1 MKLALIGVGLIGG
14 SFARAARAAGEVS
27 EVIGFDADAV
37 ALSTA
42 LELGAITAAA
52 PSAEAAVKQADLV
65 MLAVPVGA
73 MVETMRAI
81 APHLR
86 ADAVVTDVG
95 STKAD
100 VVAAA
105 RAELGT
111 AFQRFVP
118 GHPIAGRETHG
129 VQSSRPRLFEGKLFI
144 ATPVHG
150 TSDDAVGRIERLWQR
165 LGCRVERMDP
175 HEHDRVFA
183 AVSHLPHLLAFALVA
198 RIAREDDA
206 ERKLAK
212 AGAGFRDFTRI
223 AASSPTMWRDV
234 CIANREALSI
244 ELAGYRALLDELQ
257 AALDARDAESLEA
270 VFSAAAECRRTHAPR
285 LDAE

>member
-14 SFARAARAAGEVS
+14 SFARAALAVGEVS
-27 EVIGFDADAV
+27 EVSGFDAEPM
-37 ALSTA
+37 ALKRA
-42 LELGAITAAA
+42 LALGAITEAAA
-52 PSAEAAVKQADLV
+52 SAQAAVEQADLV

-73 MVETMRAI
+73 MHGVMRAI

-100 VVAAA
+100 VLAAA
-105 RAELGT
+105 RGELGS
-111 AFQRFVP
+111 AFARFVP

-129 VQSSRPRLFEGKLFI
+129 VQFSDPGLFEGKLLI
-144 ATPVHG
+144 ATPVDE
-150 TSDDAVGRIERLWQR
+150 TAESAVARVERLWQR
-165 LGCRVERMDP
+165 AGCRVERMEAG
-175 HEHDRVFA
+175 EHDRVFA

-198 RIAREDDA
+198 QIAREDDA
-206 ERKLAK
+206 QRKLAK

-223 AASSPTMWRDV
+223 AASSPAMWRDI
-234 CIANREALSI
+234 CIANREALSV
-244 ELAGYRALLDELQ
+244 ELARYRALLEELQ
-257 AALDARDAESLEA
+257 FAIDAGDAAALEA
-270 VFSAAAECRRTHAPR
+270 VFSTAAECRRSHAPR

>member
-14 SFARAARAAGEVS
+14 SFARAALAAGEVS
-27 EVIGFDADAV
+27 AVIGFDADTG

-42 LELGAITAAA
+42 LDLGAITAAA
-52 PSAEAAVKQADLV
+52 ASPEAAVKQADLV

-73 MVETMRAI
+73 MRSVMRTI
-81 APHLR
+81 APHLH
-86 ADAVVTDVG
+86 ADALVTDVG

-105 RAELGT
+105 RAELGA
-111 AFQRFVP
+111 AFPRFVP

-129 VQSSRPRLFEGKLFI
+129 VQSSRPQLFEGKLFI
-144 ATPVHG
+144 TTPVSETNEG
-150 TSDDAVGRIERLWQR
+150 AVVRIERLWQR

-175 HEHDRVFA
+175 NEHDRVFA

-234 CIANREALSI
+234 CMANRDALSA

-257 AALDARDAESLEA
+257 GALDASDADTLEA

-285 LDAE
+285 LDGD

>member
-1 MKLALIGVGLIGG
+1 
-14 SFARAARAAGEVS
+14 
-27 EVIGFDADAV
+27 
-37 ALSTA
+37 
-42 LELGAITAAA
+42 
-52 PSAEAAVKQADLV
+52 

-73 MVETMRAI
+73 MAAVMRSI
-81 APHLR
+81 APCLR

-95 STKAD
+95 STKAG
-100 VVAAA
+100 VLAAA

-111 AFQRFVP
+111 AFPRFVA

-129 VQSSRPRLFEGKLFI
+129 VLSSQPRLFEGKLFI
-144 ATPVHG
+144 STPAAE
-150 TSDDAVGRIERLWQR
+150 TSEVALAHVERIWQR

-198 RIAREDDA
+198 RIAGEDDA
-206 ERKLAK
+206 ARKLAK

-234 CIANREALSI
+234 CVANREALSV

-257 AALDARDAESLEA
+257 AALDAGDAEALEA
-270 VFSAAAECRRTHAPR
+270 VFTAAARCRRTHAPR